1 MDSKIKNYVSD
12 QADVYMIPPRVME
25 RGTKRNQPLVPTMEF
40 SKKLQFSRIDVISI
54 NDIIYDFLRLIVDK
68 ILGFYENI
76 MLFAWNV

>member
-1 MDSKIKNYVSD
+1 
-12 QADVYMIPPRVME
+12 ME
-25 RGTKRNQPLVPTMEF
+25 RGTKRNQPLVPTMGF

-68 ILGFYENI
+68 ILGLYENI